1 MNWINKYKIHLLM
14 VVFALTALTFYTL
27 YMGRQLEIEQL
38 RRDNYTLREYIV
50 TLEEKITL
58 LDSYPYEHSKIE
70 DNDRNS
76 DSPKHNDIGDCT
88 EYRQC
93 SCTCGDGKRAPKA
106 TAKESSNLRYS
117 RSVPF

>member
-1 MNWINKYKIHLLM
+1 M
-14 VVFALTALTFYTL
+14 VIFALTALTFHTL
-27 YMGRQLEIEQL
+27 YTGRQLEIEQL

-70 DNDRNS
+70 NNDRNS

-88 EYRQC
+88 KYRQC
-93 SCTCGDGKRAPKA
+93 SCTCGDGKGTTKTP
-106 TAKESSNLRYS
+106 TKESSNLRNS
-117 RSVPF
+117 RSLSF

>member
-1 MNWINKYKIHLLM
+1 M

-27 YMGRQLEIEQL
+27 YTGRQLEIEQL

-70 DNDRNS
+70 TDDRNS

-88 EYRQC
+88 KYRQC
-93 SCTCGDGKRAPKA
+93 SCTCGDGKGITKV
-106 TAKESSNLRYS
+106 TTKESSNLRNS
-117 RSVPF
+117 GRVSF

>member
-1 MNWINKYKIHLLM
+1 M
-14 VVFALTALTFYTL
+14 VIFAITALTFHTL
-27 YMGRQLEIEQL
+27 YTGRQLEIEQL

-70 DNDRNS
+70 NNDRNS

-88 EYRQC
+88 KYRQC
-93 SCTCGDGKRAPKA
+93 SCTCGDGKRTTKG
-106 TAKESSNLRYS
+106 TAKKSINLWDS
-117 RSVPF
+117 RGVSF